1 MKIRE
6 KKIEELRKIKK
17 LLIVIDMV
25 NGFVKEGALAAPSIQ
40 RILPENKRL
49 VEIFLERS
57 DSAVAF
63 IRDSHSKDA
72 EEFKVFGSHCLEG
85 TIESELESTLAP
97 YEKDALVYK
106 KNSTNFVF
114 APSFQEDLAAMEN
127 LEEII
132 LNGCLS
138 DYCVKNGGITLRNLL
153 DQQNR
158 NIKIYVE
165 EDGIDTFDAPNHN
178 REEETERALK
188 DMANNGLIRIKKYEV
203 KE

>member
-6 KKIEELRKIKK
+6 KKIEELKKIKK

-49 VEIFLERS
+49 VEAFIDRE
-57 DSAVAF
+57 DHAVAF
-63 IRDSHSKDA
+63 IRDSHTPNA
-72 EEFKVFGSHCLEG
+72 VEFQTFGPHCLAD
-85 TIESELESTLAP
+85 TVESLLEDTLAP
-97 YEKDALVYK
+97 YEHDALVYK

-114 APSFQEDLAAMEN
+114 APEFLEDIANMIN
-127 LEEII
+127 LEEVV

-138 DYCVKNGGITLRNLL
+138 DYCVKNGGITLRNLF
-153 DQQNR
+153 DQQDR

-178 REEETERALK
+178 VDEENERALQ
-188 DMANNGLIRIKKYEV
+188 DMANNGLIRVKRYEV
-203 KE
+203 K

>member
-6 KKIEELRKIKK
+6 KKIEELKRIKK

-49 VEIFLERS
+49 VEAFIAGD

-63 IRDSHSKDA
+63 IRDSHTPNA
-72 EEFKVFGSHCLEG
+72 VEFQTFGSHCLEG
-85 TIESELESTLAP
+85 TVESELEDTLKP
-97 YEKDALVYK
+97 FEEDSLVYK

-114 APSFQEDLAAMEN
+114 APEFMNDIANMTN
-127 LEEII
+127 LEEVV

-138 DYCVKNGGITLRNLL
+138 DYCVKNGGITLRNLF
-153 DQQNR
+153 DQQDR
-158 NIKIYVE
+158 DIKIYVE

-178 REEETERALK
+178 VDEVNEIALQ
-188 DMANNGLIRIKKYEV
+188 DMANNGLIRVKRYEV
-203 KE
+203 K

>member
-6 KKIEELRKIKK
+6 KKIEELKRIKK

-49 VEIFLERS
+49 VEAFIAGD

-63 IRDSHSKDA
+63 IRDSHTLNA
-72 EEFKVFGSHCLEG
+72 VEFQTFGSHCLEG
-85 TIESELESTLAP
+85 TVESELEDTLKP
-97 YEKDALVYK
+97 FEED
-106 KNSTNFVF
+106 STNFVF
-114 APSFQEDLAAMEN
+114 APEFMNDIANMTN
-127 LEEII
+127 LEEVV

-138 DYCVKNGGITLRNLL
+138 DYCVKNGGITLRNLF
-153 DQQNR
+153 DQQDR
-158 NIKIYVE
+158 DIKIYVE

-178 REEETERALK
+178 VDEVNEIALQ
-188 DMANNGLIRIKKYEV
+188 DMANNGLVRVKRYEV
-203 KE
+203 K